1 MENTIFDVRRKMYRK
16 NGKEEIQSLGEYYNE
31 HTWINESG
39 KMGCSY
45 NLAVNQTFFSFFFM
59 LQHIFQIDAHILMS
73 CARTSRSVERIE
85 TIN

>member
-45 NLAVNQTFFSFFFM
+45 NLAVNQTFFSFFFFLRYNTFSRLM
-59 LQHIFQIDAHILMS
+59 HISLCLALGLLDPWSA
-73 CARTSRSVERIE
+73 
-85 TIN
+85 

>member
-45 NLAVNQTFFSFFFM
+45 NLAVNQTFFSFFFFYATTHFPDWCTYPYV
-59 LQHIFQIDAHILMS
+59 LRSDFSIRGAH
-73 CARTSRSVERIE
+73 RDD
-85 TIN
+85 